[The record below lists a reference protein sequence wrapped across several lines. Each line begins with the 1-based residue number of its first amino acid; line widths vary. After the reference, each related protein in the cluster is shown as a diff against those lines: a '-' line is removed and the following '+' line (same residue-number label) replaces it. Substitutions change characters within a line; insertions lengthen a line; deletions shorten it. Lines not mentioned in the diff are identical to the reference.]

1 MQIKND
7 IGFFQQ
13 PKPFLYLFGTH
24 SAHVVA
30 NVSIVDHLAGTAGN
44 RSNEAQKFDRF
55 NIAVQLADIAFNI
68 CLQIAG
74 IEQIAV

>member
-13 PKPFLYLFGTH
+13 PKPFLHLFGTH
-24 SAHVVA
+24 STHVVA
-30 NVSIVDHLAGTAGN
+30 NVSIVDHLTGTAGN
-44 RSNEAQKFDRF
+44 RNEAQKFDRF